1 MSRRPRPETDETHQ
15 TTSSTPATLVLR
27 SRAAPANDTALA
39 SPVASMGPFGLPRVY
54 WTLWCG
60 MLLNRLGGAVF
71 FLLGLYLT
79 RERGLPPVTAGL
91 VISLYAGGGLLAGP
105 VGGALADRLGRRAT
119 LLGGT
124 AASGVFMLALGG
136 ARSTGAIVVLAPLLG
151 FFTDLCRP
159 PLQAAVAD
167 LVPPADRARAY
178 GLLYWAMNLGY
189 AVASALG
196 GALAVHHFGLLFV
209 IDAISTF
216 AYGAIVFLGVRE
228 TRPAPE
234 AIPASEAAR
243 ARDGQSNLQ
252 SQRSSLLA
260 PFRDRPFVLF
270 ALIQVLLLV
279 AFAQVIVALP
289 LDMSGHGL
297 DMIQIGLLLGLNG
310 VYIVV
315 LQPLALRYVRR
326 VSHVHWLAAGAVLTG
341 LGLGATAL
349 ARGPLGYALTA
360 ALWTLGEV
368 GFSTASPAIVA
379 GFAPIAQRGAY
390 QGVYQLSWGTAIMA
404 APVLGSLVLARAGST
419 ALWGGCLVACF
430 AAAALHLR
438 ITGRRLRS
446 PETTIVE
453 R

>member
-1 MSRRPRPETDETHQ
+1 MSRSPSQDEIDERTEATRP
-15 TTSSTPATLVLR
+15 TPATLDLR
-27 SRAAPANDTALA
+27 SRAVPANDAVTVG
-39 SPVASMGPFGLPRVY
+39 PVAGLGLFGLPRAY

-71 FLLGLYLT
+71 LLLGLYLT
-79 RERGLPPVTAGL
+79 RERRLSPELAGL
-91 VISLYAGGGLLAGP
+91 VISLYAAGGLLAGP

-124 AASGVFMLALGG
+124 AASGAFMLALGG
-136 ARSTGAIVVLAPLLG
+136 ARSTGIIVVLAPLLG

-178 GLLYWAMNLGY
+178 GLLYWAMNLGF

-196 GALAVHHFGLLFV
+196 GALAVDHFGALFV
-209 IDAISTF
+209 IDALSTF
-216 AYGAIVFLGVRE
+216 AYTVIVFLGVPE
-228 TRPAPE
+228 TRPVAFV
-234 AIPASEAAR
+234 AATAGIDGSG
-243 ARDGQSNLQ
+243 ARERPGSPD
-252 SQRSSLLA
+252 SQRPGHWA
-260 PFRDRPFVLF
+260 PFRDRPFVTF
-270 ALIQVLLLV
+270 ALIQVVLLV

-289 LDMSGHGL
+289 LDMSAHGL
-297 DMIQIGLLLGLNG
+297 DVKRIGLLLGLNG

-315 LQPLALRYVRR
+315 LQPLALRYGRR
-326 VSHVHWLAAGAVLTG
+326 WGHVHRLAGGALLTG

-349 ARGPLGYALTA
+349 AGGPLGYALTA

-379 GFAPIAQRGAY
+379 EFAPVAQRGAY

-404 APVLGSLVLARAGST
+404 APVLGSLVLASAGST

-430 AAAALHLR
+430 TAAALHIR
-438 ITGRRLRS
+438 ITGRRLR
-446 PETTIVE
+446 
-453 R
+453 